1 MNNFY
6 DIAGARIKELRET
19 NRYTREQLA
28 ELAEISPKFL
38 YEIETGKKGFS
49 ANTLYRIAQALGV
62 SSEYILSGDNQYK
75 YDGKVINVLSLFN
88 DSQIAKIQELLKLI
102 YEMNI

>member
-6 DIAGARIKELRET
+6 DNVGARIRDLRET
-19 NRYTREQLA
+19 NRYTREQLS

-49 ANTLYRIAQALGV
+49 ADTLYRIAKSLAV
-62 SSEYILSGDNQYK
+62 SSEYILSGNNQYI
-75 YDGKVINVLSLFN
+75 YDGKVINTLNLFN
-88 DSQIAKIQELLKLI
+88 NSQVVKIEELLKLI
-102 YEMNI
+102 YEIII